1 MHIFLIILILSIIL
15 AILIHVVL
23 EIDMVRNHS
32 SINSNYSKKSK
43 NIIERNNNINVK
55 FIEEEKIIPKK
66 ILQTYKSFN
75 SVPSY
80 VVDNIKKLNQDWEY
94 CFYDDND
101 CIDFLNKEFGK
112 TFVDKFN
119 SFKKG
124 AHKSDLFRICW
135 LYINGGVY
143 IDIDTELIV
152 GLNDIVKNVDS
163 FTILQNDTPTTI
175 QGTLIYNFFKKHDTL
190 INSFMVINKGNKYI
204 KKCIENIMK
213 INQEDLKDYPM
224 VLFVMQNTLKDNIKY
239 QLFERRPQYLTN
251 KRMEIYDKYDNLVGY
266 SCYEKYKKGEFK
278 V

>member
-1 MHIFLIILILSIIL
+1 MLIKKIIFILVLISVIVYTSIQINN
-15 AILIHVVL
+15 
-23 EIDMVRNHS
+23 VRNHS
-32 SINSNYSKKSK
+32 RNNDIYNNKSK
-43 NIIERNNNINVK
+43 DIIKRNNNIDVK
-55 FIEEEKIIPKK
+55 FVEEEKIIPKK
-66 ILQTYKSFN
+66 ILQTYKTFN

-80 VVDNIKKLNQDWEY
+80 VVNNIKKLNQDWEY

-101 CIDFLNKEFGK
+101 CINFLNKEFGK
-112 TFVDKFN
+112 SFVDKFN
-119 SFKKG
+119 SFEKG

-143 IDIDTELIV
+143 IDIDTELII

-190 INSFMVINKGNKYI
+190 INSFMIINKGNKYI

-213 INQEDLKDYPM
+213 LDQQDLKDYPI
-224 VLFVMQNTLKDNIKY
+224 VLFVMQNTLKDNINY